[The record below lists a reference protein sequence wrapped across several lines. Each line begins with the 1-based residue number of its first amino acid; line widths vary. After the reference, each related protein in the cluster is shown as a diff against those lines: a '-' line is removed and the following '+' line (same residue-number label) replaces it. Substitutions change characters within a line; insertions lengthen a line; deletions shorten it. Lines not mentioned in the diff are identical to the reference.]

1 MTDRDIQNAPIRW
14 KAPGAGFI
22 GAGGFVALVDR
33 DPDPFPCVVFDGP
46 EEERKATR
54 GRAGRPGPPHGRWR
68 ATRWR
73 RRGRPWPSA
82 GSSAPQYH
90 LSDCELL
97 EDRPPEHA
105 S

>member
-33 DPDPFPCVVFDGP
+33 DPDPFPCVVFDGT
-46 EEERKATR
+46 EEEREAHERTCWDI
-54 GRAGRPGPPHGRWR
+54 GPPHGRWR

-73 RRGRPWPSA
+73 RRGRRWRNA
-82 GSSAPQYH
+82 GSSAP
-90 LSDCELL
+90 
-97 EDRPPEHA
+97 PTT
-105 S
+105 